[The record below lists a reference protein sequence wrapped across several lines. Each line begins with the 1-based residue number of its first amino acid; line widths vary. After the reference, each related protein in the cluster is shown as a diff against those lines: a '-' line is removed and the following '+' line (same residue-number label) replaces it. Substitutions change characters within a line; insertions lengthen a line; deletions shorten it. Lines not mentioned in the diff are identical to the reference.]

1 MQSVASAHGAS
12 AKWCVAT
19 MAPFTW
25 VSAVANGGK
34 AHHFNHGN
42 WCLRCLTSW
51 IFWVLFE
58 LNRKSI
64 LVNLKETVG
73 LQRVL
78 SYPSDLFQILKFL
91 PSDRNSHQGT
101 ALAITPEVW
110 SGARSISDTVHGDE
124 YSSKSASHEKTDK
137 GSKGGKM
144 WSFQRQQ
151 RCSGLKSTPTRSPI
165 RSPSGKRN
173 VWALFLCILLL
184 CWRPS
189 LRITALSLSLS

>member
-1 MQSVASAHGAS
+1 MFEMFDFLDLLG
-12 AKWCVAT
+12 
-19 MAPFTW
+19 
-25 VSAVANGGK
+25 
-34 AHHFNHGN
+34 
-42 WCLRCLTSW
+42 R
-51 IFWVLFE
+51 FE

-64 LVNLKETVG
+64 LVNLKQLDFKG
-73 LQRVL
+73 SFHILQI
-78 SYPSDLFQILKFL
+78 YFKYFQILKFL

-101 ALAITPEVW
+101 ALAITPEV
-110 SGARSISDTVHGDE
+110 SGASIAETMATSSTMILRARSISDTVHGDE

-151 RCSGLKSTPTRSPI
+151 RCSGLQSTPTRSPI

-189 LRITALSLSLS
+189 LRITALSLSLIIFTFWWPRAWRFLTLFASFDA